1 MICFFR
7 RRGWVLVWFMVHRPI
22 PMMIAI
28 RYGNETCARMGMVL
42 GTGIRHHA
50 ITWGM
55 RQRHALMCGME

>member
-1 MICFFR
+1 
-7 RRGWVLVWFMVHRPI
+7 MVHRPI